1 MRAQRRSSRC
11 PEQKKKKRKGEKKKK
26 RKGERKKLAKR
37 DAGSESDI
45 RWVEEIWVSSY
56 NFWALG

>member
-37 DAGSESDI
+37 DAGSESDLP
-45 RWVEEIWVSSY
+45 RAKRSTHQSKLEVY
-56 NFWALG
+56 K